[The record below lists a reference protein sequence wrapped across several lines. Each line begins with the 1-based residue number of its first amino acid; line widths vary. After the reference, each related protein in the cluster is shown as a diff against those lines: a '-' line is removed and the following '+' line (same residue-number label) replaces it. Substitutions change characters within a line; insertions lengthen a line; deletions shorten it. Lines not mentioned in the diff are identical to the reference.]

1 MHLNKANKMSYTK
14 KDLEKAFTEG
24 RLYEAGELE
33 LDTAGRETAFEV
45 WLEVT
50 FPNDKAN
57 KISNIKRIL
66 EKCFEGSTT
75 TAELEADSSPCI
87 SSAGTNK
94 MNVSTLVERF
104 YHSCV
109 AVVTYNNETEIADND
124 LQYEELEEDVID
136 DILYLLE
143 QAEVDHDKTM
153 ERCQD

>member
-1 MHLNKANKMSYTK
+1 MSYTE
-14 KDLEKAFTEG
+14 KDLKKAFNEG
-24 RLYEAGELE
+24 RL
-33 LDTAGRETAFEV
+33 LDEKDFDS
-45 WLEVT
+45 WLEQA

-104 YHSCV
+104 YHGCV

-124 LQYEELEEDVID
+124 LQYEELDEEIID
-136 DILYLLE
+136 EILELLE
-143 QAEVDHDKTM
+143 QGEVEYDKTM